1 MTSAIIEVRPVGSAR
16 ASGLVRYPS
25 SAATLRIRSAVSKFT
40 RPGRE
45 NARDTVD
52 AVTPAAAATS

>member
-1 MTSAIIEVRPVGSAR
+1 MIEVCPIGCAW
-16 ASGLVRYPS
+16 LDEWIRYPM
-25 SAATLRIRSAVSKFT
+25 SAAMRRIRSAVEALT

-52 AVTPAAAATS
+52 GDTPAAAATS